1 MGYSGQGLANSP
13 MDMAVRQYRDYIQES
28 YDGSLV
34 VKLDARWDWDV
45 IQFELEELWRRENF
59 WFLKIYADLSRRR
72 KVGGRRREAAVGDV
86 DDVENTRP
94 ELLKFLR
101 FMDAINRRPSV

>member
-1 MGYSGQGLANSP
+1 M
-13 MDMAVRQYRDYIQES
+13 
-28 YDGSLV
+28 
-34 VKLDARWDWDV
+34 
-45 IQFELEELWRRENF
+45 
-59 WFLKIYADLSRRR
+59 
-72 KVGGRRREAAVGDV
+72 RRREAAVGDV